1 MLNVAVAI
9 DFPLESAQI
18 AVQTVSRSCEEALG
32 DGRCPSALELKPS
45 AVVTW
50 YAVIHSDDADL
61 AKLRVELR
69 DRSADGVLIETRNLT
84 FSERD
89 SIRSRWAS
97 AGAVIAAL
105 VAARDGTQSPAASS
119 HHEIETPPDWS
130 AQAARSSTWGIDLA
144 MLAGPG
150 LDQGAPRL
158 GGLLRGFVGLVPRAP
173 GVLGVLSL
181 RYANRPGDL
190 DLTWVSGSLGMG
202 ARAQVS
208 TFSSELTGELVFE
221 RMLMSAENPSTG
233 HKESAAQNR
242 FGGRLGLNFA
252 WAAWPSL
259 SFIAGAEAT
268 AMRPALSISLADVR
282 VGREPLVAF
291 AFSAGARFSR

>member
-18 AVQTVSRSCEEALG
+18 AVQTVSRSCEDALG
-32 DGRCPSALELKPS
+32 DGRCPAAADLKPA

-50 YAVIHSDDADL
+50 YAVIHSDDPDL

-84 FSERD
+84 FSEHD
-89 SIRSRWAS
+89 SIKSRWAS

-105 VAARDGTQSPAASS
+105 VAARDGTRMPPARR
-119 HHEIETPPDWS
+119 ELETPPDWIG
-130 AQAARSSTWGIDLA
+130 QAPRNSTWGVDLA
-144 MLAGPG
+144 MLTGPG
-150 LDQGAPRL
+150 LDQGAYRL
-158 GGLLRGFVGLVPRAP
+158 GALLRGFVGLVPRAP
-173 GVLGVLSL
+173 GVLGVMSL
-181 RYANRPGDL
+181 RYATRPGEL
-190 DLTWVSGSLGMG
+190 DLTWVSGSIGMG
-202 ARAQVS
+202 ARGQVS

-221 RMLMSAENPSTG
+221 RMLISGENPLTG
-233 HKESAAQNR
+233 HKDSAAQNR

-259 SFIAGAEAT
+259 AFVAGAEAT
-268 AMRPALSISLADVR
+268 AMRPALSISLADAR
-282 VGREPLVAF
+282 VGREPLVTF
-291 AFSAGARFSR
+291 GLSAGVRFSR